1 MPIVILKFN
10 KNIVKKYRLEKNKK
24 LTIGRRTT
32 NDMVIDNLAVSGN
45 HAKIES
51 IGEGFLFSDLQSK
64 NGSFV
69 NKQLV
74 TSHYLNDGDII
85 NIGKHILF
93 FRYEQNESI
102 PVKSDPGHDK
112 TMVMDTDKYRSM
124 IADSKADQTPGMEGG
139 GETGQLTYLTGG
151 DGDVVLAKKMMKIGK
166 ASDSDIVVSGLLTG
180 KNAATI
186 SLRPNG
192 YFFSYVGGISK
203 PRVNEDV
210 VSGSIK
216 LKEYDIIQIGSAK
229 MQFTLKK

>member
-1 MPIVILKFN
+1 MPVLILKFN
-10 KNIVKKYRLEKNKK
+10 KNIIKKFRLDKGMG
-24 LTIGRRTT
+24 LTIGRRET
-32 NDMVIDNLAVSGN
+32 NDIVIDNLAVSGN

-51 IGEGFLFSDLQSK
+51 VGDGYLFTDLQSK

-69 NKQLV
+69 NKQLI
-74 TSHYLNDGDII
+74 TSQYLTDGDII

-93 FRYEQNESI
+93 FRYEQNETM
-102 PVKSDPGHDK
+102 PGKTDTGLDK

-124 IADSKADQTPGMEGG
+124 LAESENGPTPGMSDSGDSG
-139 GETGQLTYLTGG
+139 LLTYLTGG
-151 DGDVVLAKKMMKIGK
+151 DGDVTLTKKMMKIGK
-166 ASDSDIVVSGLLTG
+166 AADSDIVVSGLLTG

-192 YFFSYVGGISK
+192 YYFSYVGGLSK
-203 PRVNEDV
+203 PRVNDDV

-216 LKEYDIIQIGSAK
+216 LKEYDIIQVGSAK